1 MRSIVFAKVRAI
13 AHIWVSVPVWKG
25 GRRPS
30 SRTRVR
36 VRKSVYV
43 SARLR
48 AIFNV
53 RVMVRA
59 IVHAL
64 GVCARW
70 SEGEAEDACEGE
82 A

>member
-1 MRSIVFAKVRAI
+1 M
-13 AHIWVSVPVWKG
+13 
-25 GRRPS
+25 
-30 SRTRVR
+30 R